1 MANFQENEVARL
13 KREFAAID
21 LDGSGKIDKQEMNN
35 FLEQKGID
43 QEHRMQII
51 DVVFQACDLDGSGLI
66 ELHEFIGHFLNTKNQ
81 LVAREAELVNAIK
94 TSNRNLKEAKTHL

>member
-1 MANFQENEVARL
+1 
-13 KREFAAID
+13 
-21 LDGSGKIDKQEMNN
+21 
-35 FLEQKGID
+35 
-43 QEHRMQII
+43 MQII